1 MNNFVFHIP
10 TEFIF
15 GSNAEL
21 QVGKY
26 VKKYGGTKVLLH
38 YGGGSAEKS
47 GLLYRIERSLQD
59 ENIFYIKLG
68 GVQPNPDSSL
78 VYEGIELCRTEK
90 IDFILAVGGGSVID
104 SGKAIGIGVDG
115 AEDIWEYYSQCKIP
129 KRTIPVGVV
138 LTIAAAGSEC
148 SDGSVITFLR
158 NGNKYK
164 RGCCAEFMRPQ
175 FAIMNPKL
183 TMTVSAWQTANGIVD
198 MMAHVME
205 RYFTNTKNTELT
217 DHIAEA
223 VLKTIIQEGKKVINN
238 PEDEQARANL
248 MWAGTMA
255 HCNMCGVDKEQDWA
269 SHDLEHELSALYG
282 CAHGA
287 GLAVVMPV
295 WMNYVMKHNVQRFVR
310 FAVKVFGCQEDFENP
325 IKTGEEGIQELR
337 KFWKELGMPQTLE
350 ELGGVYED
358 VTTLMETLKLGNET
372 IGGFVKLTEADCKE
386 IYKMCSRNDYPFCDE
401 KDTVEKVVF

>member
-1 MNNFVFHIP
+1 MNDFVFHIS

-15 GSNAEL
+15 GNNAEL

-26 VKKYGGTKVLLH
+26 VKKYGGTNVLLH

-47 GLLYRIERSLQD
+47 GLLHRIELSLQD
-59 ENIFYIKLG
+59 ENISYTKLG
-68 GVQPNPDSSL
+68 GVQSNPDSSL

-104 SGKAIGIGVDG
+104 SGKAIGIGVEG
-115 AEDIWEYYSQCKIP
+115 TEDIWEYYSQRKSP
-129 KRTIPVGVV
+129 KSTIPVGVV

-158 NGNKYK
+158 DGNKYK

-183 TMTVSAWQTANGIVD
+183 TMTVSPWQTSCGIVD

-217 DHIAEA
+217 DYMAEA
-223 VLKTIIQEGKKVINN
+223 ILKTIIQEGKKVKAH

-248 MWAGTMA
+248 MWASTMA
-255 HCNMCGVDKEQDWA
+255 HCNICGVDKEQDWA

-287 GLAVVMPV
+287 GLAVIMPV
-295 WMNYVMKHNVQRFVR
+295 WMKYVMEHNVQRFVR
-310 FAVKVFGCQEDFENP
+310 FAVEVFGCQENLENP
-325 IKTGEEGIQELR
+325 
-337 KFWKELGMPQTLE
+337 
-350 ELGGVYED
+350 V
-358 VTTLMETLKLGNET
+358 
-372 IGGFVKLTEADCKE
+372 
-386 IYKMCSRNDYPFCDE
+386 
-401 KDTVEKVVF
+401 

>member
-1 MNNFVFHIP
+1 MNDFVFHIP

-26 VKKYGGTKVLLH
+26 IKKYGGTNVLLH
-38 YGGGSAEKS
+38 YGGSSAEKS
-47 GLLYRIERSLQD
+47 GLLQRIEISLKD
-59 ENIFYIKLG
+59 ENISYTTFG
-68 GVQPNPDSSL
+68 GVQANPDSSL
-78 VYEGIELCRTEK
+78 VYEGIELCRKEK

-104 SGKAIGIGVDG
+104 SAKAIGIGVNDT
-115 AEDIWEYYSQCKIP
+115 EDIWEYYANRKSPQC
-129 KRTIPVGVV
+129 TIPVGVV

-148 SDGSVITFLR
+148 SDGSVITFQR
-158 NGNKYK
+158 HGNKYK
-164 RGCCAEFMRPQ
+164 RGCCAEFMRPI

-183 TMTVSAWQTANGIVD
+183 TVTVSPWQTSCGIVD

-217 DHIAEA
+217 DYMAEA
-223 VLKTIIQEGKKVINN
+223 ILKTVIQEGKKVKDH

-248 MWAGTMA
+248 MWASTMA
-255 HCNMCGVDKEQDWA
+255 HCNICGVDKEQDWA
-269 SHDLEHELSALYG
+269 SHDLEHELSSLYG

-287 GLAVVMPV
+287 GLAVIMPV
-295 WMNYVMKHNVQRFVR
+295 WMKYVMKHNVHRFVR
-310 FAVKVFGCQEDFENP
+310 FAVNVFGCQENLENP
-325 IKTGEEGIQELR
+325 FETGVEGIQELR

-350 ELGGVYED
+350 ELGGSCED
-358 VTTLMETLKLGNET
+358 VPILMETLEIKKNT

-386 IYKMCSRNDYPFCDE
+386 IYIMCSRRNYAFSE
-401 KDTVEKVVF
+401 EWR